1 MNRLKLWIVAA
12 LAAALA
18 LSMFASTSAQVP
30 QPPSA
35 FRGTLTGAD
44 GDAVQTGLEVTAY
57 INGIDCT
64 EKTIPTFTLDG
75 ATQYFIRVAHDSQI
89 PGCGLPG
96 DTVSFRVGSY
106 GATPTATFGGGLTW
120 VDLTL
125 TDRVVGAVRINV
137 AVWRRN
143 ETPFNALANLYIST
157 QVPGKKWKTHNTPL
171 VMSPYI
177 SSNGVH
183 RWDRSDLRAVEVT
196 LGDGSPVTIN
206 VGVWR
211 RVSDPTILY
220 ISTQAPGEGW
230 ETHDDDGP
238 LNMEVNET
246 GNYYRSDLT
255 PIVVQLQ

>member
-44 GDAVQTGLEVTAY
+44 GDAVQTGLEVRAY

-75 ATQYFIRVAHDSQI
+75 TTQYFIRVAHDSQI

-96 DTVSFRVGSY
+96 NTVSFRVGNY

-125 TDRVVGAVRINV
+125 SDVAVVGAVRIDV
-137 AVWRRN
+137 AVWRRV
-143 ETPFNALANLYIST
+143 ETPFNALADLFIST
-157 QVPGKKWKTHNTPL
+157 KAPGKKWKTHNEVL
-171 VMSPYI
+171 DMSEL
-177 SSNGVH
+177 SSTGKYH
-183 RWDRSDLRAVEVT
+183 RSDLRTVAVE
-196 LGDGSPVTIN
+196 
-206 VGVWR
+206 
-211 RVSDPTILY
+211 
-220 ISTQAPGEGW
+220 
-230 ETHDDDGP
+230 
-238 LNMEVNET
+238 
-246 GNYYRSDLT
+246 
-255 PIVVQLQ
+255 LQ